1 MLQSYHGFL
10 RIYGD
15 NSGFQ
20 QKDFIERQLLPQQ
33 AESF

>member
-10 RIYGD
+10 RKYGD

-20 QKDFIERQLLPQQ
+20 QKGFIERQMLPQQ
-33 AESF
+33 DESF